1 MKVNLDFDARHAIW
15 GLVHN
20 MDLISVETYVQTR
33 DGNADADRMPIQNM
47 RRIYRAISD
56 ICRIMRISASANISP
71 WPSLVQTIAV
81 FMGSR
86 KGFQFFSHS
95 ALMLEGEVDFLKVMI
110 SSFLVARIVLDGM
123 QHN

>member
-1 MKVNLDFDARHAIW
+1 MVGIVL
-15 GLVHN
+15 LVH
-20 MDLISVETYVQTR
+20 TR
-33 DGNADADRMPIQNM
+33 DGHADADRMPIQNM

-56 ICRIMRISASANISP
+56 ICRIMRISALANISA

-86 KGFQFFSHS
+86 KGFQFFSYS